1 MKKDSFKTVVIFRQF
16 KGEIIA
22 LFPYI
27 KGTDRLCLSYMHIG
41 QHGSANYPYII
52 SDSQPCKET
61 EYKPLFDEL
70 ENIGYNLTVK
80 QRASY
85 KKMYL

>member
-1 MKKDSFKTVVIFRQF
+1 MKDLHKTTVIFRRF

-22 LFPYI
+22 LFPYERESN
-27 KGTDRLCLSYMHIG
+27 RLCLSYMHIG
-41 QHGSANYPYII
+41 QHGSANYHYVI
-52 SDSQPCKET
+52 SDSQPVKET

-70 ENIGYNLTVK
+70 ESIGYNLIVK
-80 QRASY
+80 QKASY

>member
-1 MKKDSFKTVVIFRQF
+1 MKDTYKTTVIFRRF
-16 KGEIIA
+16 RGEIIA
-22 LFPYI
+22 LFPYE
-27 KGTDRLCLSYMHIG
+27 KEKDRLCLSYMHIG

-52 SDSQPCKET
+52 SDSKPVKET

-70 ENIGYNLTVK
+70 QSIGYNLTVK
-80 QRASY
+80 QKASY

>member
-41 QHGSANYPYII
+41 QHGSASYPCVI

-70 ENIGYNLTVK
+70 ENIGYNLIVTK
-80 QRASY
+80 SFI
-85 KKMYL
+85 

>member
-1 MKKDSFKTVVIFRQF
+1 MKDTHKTTVIFRHF

-22 LFPYI
+22 LFPYE
-27 KGTDRLCLSYMHIG
+27 KETDRLCLSYMHIG
-41 QHGSANYPYII
+41 QHGAASYSHVIWY
-52 SDSQPCKET
+52 SQPCKQI

-80 QRASY
+80 QKASY